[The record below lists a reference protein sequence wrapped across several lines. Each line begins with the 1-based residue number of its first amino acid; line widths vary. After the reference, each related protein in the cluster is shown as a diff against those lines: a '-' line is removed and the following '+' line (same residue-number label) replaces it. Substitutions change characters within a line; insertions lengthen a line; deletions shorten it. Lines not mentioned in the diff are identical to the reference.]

1 MNERWITISEIAE
14 RLGLSRPTARK
25 RLGDGDIAGLVAH
38 LGYSR
43 VERREYEAWEKTQVS
58 KDRGKTGKVG

>member
-1 MNERWITISEIAE
+1 VNERWITISEIAE
-14 RLGLSRPTARK
+14 RLGLSRPTVRK
-25 RLGDGDIAGLVAH
+25 RLGDGDIEGLVAH

-43 VERREYEAWEKTQVS
+43 VERRSYEAWEKAQLF

>member
-14 RLGLSRPTARK
+14 RLGLSRPTVRK
-25 RLGDGDIAGLVAH
+25 RLAEGDIGGRVAH

-43 VERREYEAWEKTQVS
+43 VERREYEAWEKTQFF
-58 KDRGKTGKVG
+58 KDRGKTDKVG